1 MRMQVSHHFEA
12 DVETVYAL
20 MSDPEFCKRK
30 YADAGA
36 TDIQIDSDQRDDG
49 PKLVCRRK
57 LTVDLPGFAKKV
69 MQPTNTVVQ
78 TDQWSA
84 ADGGGT
90 RSCRY
95 TVEVQGVPSRIDG
108 TVTLT
113 PDGRGT
119 RQDVQAEVK
128 VSIPLLGGKLEKFAV
143 DNGVKAL
150 DHEAEFTAKELAARG

>member
-1 MRMQVSHHFEA
+1 MKMKVTHHFDA

-20 MSDPEFCKRK
+20 MSDPDFCMRK

-36 TDIQIDSDQRDDG
+36 TDIQIDSDRRDDG
-49 PKLVCRRK
+49 PKLVSRRK
-57 LTVDLPGFAKKV
+57 VTVDLPGFAKRV

-78 TDQWSA
+78 TDEWSA
-84 ADGGGT
+84 AA

-95 TVEVQGVPSRIDG
+95 SVEVQGVPSRIDG

-113 PDGRGT
+113 EEGGGT
-119 RQDVQAEVK
+119 RQEVQAEVK

-150 DHEAEFTAKELAARG
+150 DHEAEFTAKELSR

>member
-1 MRMQVSHHFEA
+1 MKMKVTHHFDA

-20 MSDPEFCKRK
+20 MSDPDFCMRK

-36 TDIQIDSDQRDDG
+36 TDIQIDSDRRDDG
-49 PKLVCRRK
+49 PKLVSRRK
-57 LTVDLPGFAKKV
+57 VTVDLPGFAKRV

-78 TDQWSA
+78 TDEWSA
-84 ADGGGT
+84 AA

-95 TVEVQGVPSRIDG
+95 SVEVQGVPSRIDG

-113 PDGRGT
+113 GEGNGT
-119 RQDVQAEVK
+119 RQEVEAEVK

-143 DNGVKAL
+143 DNGIKAL
-150 DHEAEFTAKELAARG
+150 DHEAEFTAKELSR